1 MITGGVLDICNMSV
15 TWMCMVQLW
24 SVGSECIIYD
34 CVCIKVA
41 DEKRNTAN
49 DTQYYYDVKNEK
61 VLMIYDG
68 MVEGEDNPELIK
80 KILVMHGKQ
89 QQKQQED
96 LDDAADAEGWIDVCK
111 ETDA

>member
-1 MITGGVLDICNMSV
+1 
-15 TWMCMVQLW
+15 MCMVQLW

-61 VLMIYDG
+61 VLMIFDG
-68 MVEGEDNPELIK
+68 MVDGEDNPIQNYFWS
-80 KILVMHGKQ
+80 G
-89 QQKQQED
+89 
-96 LDDAADAEGWIDVCK
+96 ADMIEVRK
-111 ETDA
+111 YLT

>member
-1 MITGGVLDICNMSV
+1 
-15 TWMCMVQLW
+15 MC
-24 SVGSECIIYD
+24 
-34 CVCIKVA
+34 
-41 DEKRNTAN
+41 
-49 DTQYYYDVKNEK
+49 
-61 VLMIYDG
+61 
-68 MVEGEDNPELIK
+68 MVEGEDNPEFIE

>member
-61 VLMIYDG
+61 VLMIFDG
-68 MVEGEDNPELIK
+68 MVDGEDNPELIEKIENTIQNYFWSGAGRIEVK
-80 KILVMHGKQ
+80 KYL
-89 QQKQQED
+89 
-96 LDDAADAEGWIDVCK
+96 
-111 ETDA
+111 T

>member
-1 MITGGVLDICNMSV
+1 M
-15 TWMCMVQLW
+15 
-24 SVGSECIIYD
+24 
-34 CVCIKVA
+34 A

-61 VLMIYDG
+61 VLMIFDG
-68 MVEGEDNPELIK
+68 MVDGEDNPELIE

-96 LDDAADAEGWIDVCK
+96 LDDAAGWIDVCK

>member
-1 MITGGVLDICNMSV
+1 MITGVVLDICNMSV

-41 DEKRNTAN
+41 DEKRSTAN

-61 VLMIYDG
+61 VLMIFDG
-68 MVEGEDNPELIK
+68 MVDGEDNPELIE
-80 KILVMHGKQ
+80 KIENTIQNYFWSGAGMIEVRKYL
-89 QQKQQED
+89 
-96 LDDAADAEGWIDVCK
+96 
-111 ETDA
+111 T

>member
-1 MITGGVLDICNMSV
+1 MITGVVLDICNMSV
-15 TWMCMVQLW
+15 TWMCMV
-24 SVGSECIIYD
+24 D
-34 CVCIKVA
+34 
-41 DEKRNTAN
+41 
-49 DTQYYYDVKNEK
+49 
-61 VLMIYDG
+61 
-68 MVEGEDNPELIK
+68 GEDNPELIE

>member
-1 MITGGVLDICNMSV
+1 
-15 TWMCMVQLW
+15 MCMVQLW

-61 VLMIYDG
+61 VLMIFDG
-68 MVEGEDNPELIK
+68 MVDGEDNPELIE
-80 KILVMHGKQ
+80 KIENTIQNYFWSG
-89 QQKQQED
+89 
-96 LDDAADAEGWIDVCK
+96 ADMIEVRK
-111 ETDA
+111 YLT

>member
-1 MITGGVLDICNMSV
+1 M
-15 TWMCMVQLW
+15 
-24 SVGSECIIYD
+24 
-34 CVCIKVA
+34 A

-49 DTQYYYDVKNEK
+49 DTQYYYDVKNET
-61 VLMIYDG
+61 VLMIFDG
-68 MVEGEDNPELIK
+68 MVDGEDNPELIE

-96 LDDAADAEGWIDVCK
+96 LDDAAGWIDVCK

>member
-1 MITGGVLDICNMSV
+1 
-15 TWMCMVQLW
+15 MCMVQLW

-61 VLMIYDG
+61 VLMIFDG
-68 MVEGEDNPELIK
+68 MVDGEDNPELIE
-80 KILVMHGKQ
+80 KIENTIQNYFWSGAGMIEVRKYL
-89 QQKQQED
+89 
-96 LDDAADAEGWIDVCK
+96 
-111 ETDA
+111 T

>member
-1 MITGGVLDICNMSV
+1 MITGVVLDICNMSV

-61 VLMIYDG
+61 VLMIFDG
-68 MVEGEDNPELIK
+68 MVDGEDNPELIE
-80 KILVMHGKQ
+80 KIENTIQNYFWSEAGMIEVRKYL
-89 QQKQQED
+89 
-96 LDDAADAEGWIDVCK
+96 
-111 ETDA
+111 T

>member
-1 MITGGVLDICNMSV
+1 M
-15 TWMCMVQLW
+15 
-24 SVGSECIIYD
+24 
-34 CVCIKVA
+34 A

-61 VLMIYDG
+61 VLMIFDG
-68 MVEGEDNPELIK
+68 TVDGEDNPELIE

-96 LDDAADAEGWIDVCK
+96 LDDTADAEGWIDVCK

>member
-61 VLMIYDG
+61 VLMIFDG
-68 MVEGEDNPELIK
+68 MVDGEDNPELIE
-80 KILVMHGKQ
+80 KIENTIQNYFWSGAGMIEVRKYL
-89 QQKQQED
+89 
-96 LDDAADAEGWIDVCK
+96 
-111 ETDA
+111 T

>member
-1 MITGGVLDICNMSV
+1 MITGIILDICNMSV

-49 DTQYYYDVKNEK
+49 DTQYYYDVNNEK
-61 VLMIYDG
+61 VLMIFDG
-68 MVEGEDNPELIK
+68 MVDGEDNPELIE
-80 KILVMHGKQ
+80 KIENTIQNYFWSGAGMIEVRKYL
-89 QQKQQED
+89 
-96 LDDAADAEGWIDVCK
+96 
-111 ETDA
+111 T

>member
-1 MITGGVLDICNMSV
+1 
-15 TWMCMVQLW
+15 MVQLW

-61 VLMIYDG
+61 VLMIFDG
-68 MVEGEDNPELIK
+68 MVDGEDNPELIE
-80 KILVMHGKQ
+80 KIENTIQNYFWSGAGMIEVRKYL
-89 QQKQQED
+89 
-96 LDDAADAEGWIDVCK
+96 
-111 ETDA
+111 T

>member
-1 MITGGVLDICNMSV
+1 M
-15 TWMCMVQLW
+15 
-24 SVGSECIIYD
+24 
-34 CVCIKVA
+34 A

-61 VLMIYDG
+61 VHMIYDG
-68 MVEGEDNPELIK
+68 MVDGEDNPELIE